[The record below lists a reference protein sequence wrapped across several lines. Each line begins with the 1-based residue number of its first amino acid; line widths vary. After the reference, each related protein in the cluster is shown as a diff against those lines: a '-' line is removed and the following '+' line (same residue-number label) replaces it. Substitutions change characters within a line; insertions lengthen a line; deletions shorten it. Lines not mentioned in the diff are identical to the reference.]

1 MRRQMSAL
9 VLKRMV
15 SARLVG
21 LVNLAKTMPAMQAY
35 ISIRH
40 KVLLIKIVVHLIFNS
55 RRDITAMFCVATA
68 RQLQAG

>member
-35 ISIRH
+35 INIIH
-40 KVLLIKIVVHLIFNS
+40 KVLLIKIVS
-55 RRDITAMFCVATA
+55 
-68 RQLQAG
+68 